1 MEVMAYS
8 ALITFSLAFMGFSYM
23 LHAKKRGTAKW
34 LITPA
39 RKSTSGAILLGGL
52 VVYTATTLGMVGLNL
67 IGKISYY
74 HLFTWGVSGAIL
86 VGLGYLDDRKE
97 IRPFAKLTGQ
107 FIASYIFA
115 NFCGFY
121 LKDAMSMIFFNFF
134 FIMGFAVFNGSN
146 LIDGVDTISVKT
158 SLVSYLS
165 YFVLGQAYNI
175 ESLQI
180 ISTMFMAPMV
190 AFWFFNRT
198 PSKIHIGE
206 IGGGIIGL
214 SMMFLSFVSY
224 NSLVE
229 TTSFSTWQIAH
240 LASFGLLLPVIEL
253 GVSFLRRLWSGRS
266 PFAGDKL
273 HLHHILHLNYKLS
286 AQSAASTIALVH
298 MFIQSS
304 LIYMSFQ
311 GRPIVAFWIGC
322 SAYLFFQTSVCYRLW
337 NSRKSG
343 TTPLHYVM
351 DAIQE
356 KNVLV
361 IQADMMDEI
370 SFDISTDEQDD
381 DTQAA

>member
-1 MEVMAYS
+1 MEVMAVA
-8 ALITFSLAFMGFSYM
+8 ALVTFTLAFSGFSAM
-23 LHAKKRGTAKW
+23 LFAKKRGLAKW
-34 LITPA
+34 LVTPA
-39 RKSTSGAILLGGL
+39 RKSSSGAILLGGL
-52 VVYTATTLGMVGLNL
+52 VIYTATTLGMIGLSL
-67 IGKISYY
+67 ADKLSYY

-121 LKDAMSMIFFNFF
+121 LKDSMSMIFFNFF

-158 SLVSYLS
+158 SLISYLS

-175 ESLQI
+175 ESLQT
-180 ISTMFMAPMV
+180 ISMLFMAPMI
-190 AFWFFNRT
+190 AFWFFNRS

-214 SMMFLSFVSY
+214 SMMFMSFVSY
-224 NSLVE
+224 NSLIE
-229 TTSFSTWQIAH
+229 TTNFSTWQIAH

-253 GVSFLRRLWSGRS
+253 GVSFLRRLWAGRS

-286 AQSAASTIALVH
+286 AQTAASIIALVH
-298 MFIQSS
+298 MTIQSS

-311 GRPIVAFWIGC
+311 GHPIEAFWIGC
-322 SAYLFFQTSVCYRLW
+322 TSYIFFQSSVCFKLW
-337 NSRKSG
+337 NKRKSG

-351 DAIQE
+351 DAIEQ
-356 KNVLV
+356 KNVIV

-370 SFDISTDEQDD
+370 SFDISTEAQED